1 MTILETIELIVS
13 LLSLTVAAL
22 TLIFNKH
29 LKEELKEYKK
39 QLQQK
44 HINIW
49 NLFNHIR
56 AARNEMFKNELEAK
70 SEQEVNNYEQQKK
83 LLRNIEDF
91 MKDNGLV

>member
-13 LLSLTVAAL
+13 LLSLTVATL

-29 LKEELKEYKK
+29 LKEELKEYKE

-49 NLFNHIR
+49 NLFNYIR
-56 AARNEMFKNELEAK
+56 TARNEIFKKELEAETK
-70 SEQEVNNYEQQKK
+70 QEVDNYEQQKN

-91 MKDNGLV
+91 MKDNELV